1 MTSLIIIPSSKKHLR
16 RKNRLVT
23 LLLLACLMCF
33 PASNSGGQ
41 SRDAARVS
49 ILIATGMPGGTY
61 YHVGLGMASLWTTRL
76 REEGIRVSAAMSEGS
91 MENIEAIR
99 IADADLILVEDLFCS
114 MAVNGTGL
122 FKGQAVP
129 ELRSITAL
137 WPDVLHLLV
146 RSDKIQSGTIQDLN
160 GLTLATGLPDSGNRY
175 IFELLLRSLKA
186 GKPKVRLRPM
196 SNLAAAEALRKGQ
209 VEGID
214 FIGGVPI
221 PLVASLFHEGKPH
234 LGFLEVSEAQMDAVR
249 EEGWKNVFRAAIPA
263 GSYFGQ
269 EKTVNTLGHTNMLAV
284 TASLNAEVVYALT
297 KTLYEN
303 LDYLVRVHPACKGIS
318 LEKALEGLNVPLHK
332 GALRY
337 YRERKIKIPEH
348 LIH

>member
-1 MTSLIIIPSSKKHLR
+1 MTSVIAITPSIKYIRS
-16 RKNRLVT
+16 KNRLVILFFLGC
-23 LLLLACLMCF
+23 LLCF
-33 PASNSGGQ
+33 PISGAEGQ
-41 SRDAARVS
+41 SKNAARIS

-61 YHVGLGMASLWTTRL
+61 YHIGLGMASLWTTKL
-76 REEGIRVSAAMSEGS
+76 RESGIRVSAAMSEGS

-99 IADADLILVEDLFCS
+99 ISDADLILVEDLFCS
-114 MAVNGTGL
+114 MAVSGTGL
-122 FKGQAVP
+122 FKGQPVP
-129 ELRSITAL
+129 EMRSITAL

-146 RSDKIQSGTIQDLN
+146 RADKVQTGTVQDLN
-160 GLTLATGLPDSGNRY
+160 GLTVATGLPDSGNRY
-175 IFELLLRSLKA
+175 LTELLLKSLKA
-186 GKPKVRLRPM
+186 GRPKVKLRPM

-209 VEGID
+209 VDGID
-214 FIGGVPI
+214 FLGGVPI

-234 LGFLEVSEAQMDAVR
+234 LGFLEVSEAQKEAVR
-249 EEGWKNVFRAAIPA
+249 EEGWKNVFRAAIPS

-269 EKTVNTLGHTNMLAV
+269 EKTVNTLGHTNILAV
-284 TASLNAEVVYALT
+284 TSSLNAEVVYALT

-303 LDYLVRVHPACKGIS
+303 LDYLVRVHPACKSMS
-318 LEKALEGLNVPLHK
+318 LEKAVEGLNVPLHK